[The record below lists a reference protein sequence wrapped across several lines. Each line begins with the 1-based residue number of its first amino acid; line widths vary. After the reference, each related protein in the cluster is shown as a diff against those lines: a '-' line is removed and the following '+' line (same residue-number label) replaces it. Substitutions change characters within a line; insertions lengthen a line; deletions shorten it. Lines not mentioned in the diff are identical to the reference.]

1 MRGLLEHPWR
11 TLSGGSGRPS
21 GRSSPMRRLRR
32 GGRSPGRW
40 DRGVPETALPGE
52 GGRVMTRRYGIIGTG
67 MMGQEHIRNLGLL
80 AGARVDAIAD
90 PDPEMRAAGQRLAG
104 PDCRAFPTGVA
115 MLRDTRLDAVVVAA
129 PNHTHH
135 ALLRPLLATE
145 IPVLCEKPL
154 AIDEALCREIER
166 WQAARRAP
174 LWVAMEYRYMPAIA
188 RLLAEVGRGYR
199 RPAADAVHP
208 GAPLPLSPQ
217 GGRLEP
223 VQRPHRWHSGREVL
237 SLLRPDAPHPRIRTG
252 PGLRLGR
259 DGGLFPGGGVRAG
272 APRHPGPRLCRG
284 GLCLRRPGDAG
295 SLHVCRG
302 AHWQEEICVIGD
314 RARIDARLPPPARFE
329 REGRDRP
336 SELHVQPRDRPGVV
350 EEIAC
355 DPGVQAAG
363 DHHGATFF
371 QHQAFLRL
379 LESGGEP
386 AVSVRDG
393 RISVAMGAA
402 AEQSARTGRLIAL
415 G

>member
-1 MRGLLEHPWR
+1 
-11 TLSGGSGRPS
+11 
-21 GRSSPMRRLRR
+21 
-32 GGRSPGRW
+32 
-40 DRGVPETALPGE
+40 
-52 GGRVMTRRYGIIGTG
+52 MTRRYGIIGTG

-80 AGARVDAIAD
+80 AGARVHAIAD

-104 PDCRAFPTGVA
+104 PECRSFPTGVA
-115 MLRDTRLDAVVVAA
+115 MLRDTSLDAVVVAA

-135 ALLRPLLATE
+135 ALLRTLLATE

-154 AIDEALCREIER
+154 AIDEALCREFER

-188 RLLAEVGRGYR
+188 RLLAEVDRGTAGQLR
-199 RPAADAVHP
+199 M
-208 GAPLPLSPQ
+208 LSIREHRYPFLRKVGDWNRFNALT
-217 GGRLEP
+217 GGTLVEKCCHFFDLMRLILASEP
-223 VQRPHRWHSGREVL
+223 VRVFASGGMAVCFREEVYERG
-237 SLLRPDAPHPRIRTG
+237 RPDILDHAYVVVDFASG
-252 PGLRLGR
+252 A
-259 DGGLFPGGGVRAG
+259 RAMLDLCMFAEG
-272 APRHPGPRLCRG
+272 AW
-284 GLCLRRPGDAG
+284 
-295 SLHVCRG
+295 
-302 AHWQEEICVIGD
+302 WQEEICVIGD

-379 LESGGEP
+379 LDSGGEP

-402 AEQSARTGRLIAL
+402 AEQSARTGRVIAL